1 MTNKVDQTKLHA
13 FRHLVTTASK
23 QAPAI
28 QAKLGG
34 PKGPAPRTAATGYHA
49 VTSKVGAPKD

>member
-23 QAPAI
+23 QVPAV

-34 PKGPAPRTAATGYHA
+34 GKGTPPKQAPMSYHA
-49 VTSKVGAPKD
+49 VTSKVGVMGK